1 METSSF
7 ALPSVTGPT
16 ILTPAFATHLRTQCL
31 YPRQRQM
38 AVNNIARLTYII
50 RTGQWTPGSPIRLA
64 LLPDGREWLIDGN
77 HSCEAVIRT
86 GIAVPV
92 TLILTECR
100 TENDAHRYYASIDIN
115 KPRTAA
121 DHRRAMGDDDLPLAA
136 YLFSAA
142 GFIIGGLDF
151 RCVPEVESRQARSAV
166 ANEYHDEAQL
176 LADAIAK
183 GVSECTRVIKRAPVM
198 AMALT
203 TFKHQP
209 EKAKEFWGDAGHDR
223 GDEFSPHRAMTRQLR
238 GIASTQRAT
247 WRQQAIVVTMAWNA
261 FMRGERRRHFQPSR
275 AENLRLI
282 GTPIDLNVLWA
293 GRDTSLLHAGL
304 APEAAQPGGI
314 L

>member
-7 ALPSVTGPT
+7 ELPSITGST
-16 ILTPAFATHLRTQCL
+16 VLTPAFAAHLRTNCL

-38 AVNNIARLTYII
+38 AVNNVARLAYVI
-50 RTGQWTPGSPIRLA
+50 RNGQWTPGSPIRLA
-64 LLPDGREWLIDGN
+64 TLPDGREWLIDGN
-77 HSCEAVIRT
+77 HSCEAVMRT

-92 TLILTECR
+92 TLILTECT
-100 TENDAHRYYASIDIN
+100 TESDAHRYYASIDTN
-115 KPRTAA
+115 KPRTAV
-121 DHRRAMGDDDLPLAA
+121 DHRRAMGDDELPLAGH
-136 YLFSAA
+136 LFSAA

-151 RCVPEVESRQARSAV
+151 RKVPEVENRQARSTV
-166 ANEYHDEAQL
+166 ANEYRNEARL

-209 EKAKEFWGDAGHDR
+209 GKAGEFWGDAGHDR

-238 GIASTQRAT
+238 GIASTERAT
-247 WRQQAIVVTMAWNA
+247 WRSQAIIVTMAWNA

-275 AENLRLI
+275 AENLKLI
-282 GTPIDLNVLWA
+282 GTPIDLNTLWA
-293 GRDTSLLHAGL
+293 EQDTSVLHTGLPVEAPLQGGLL
-304 APEAAQPGGI
+304 
-314 L
+314 